1 MEKWVEFSG
10 VFSKNTG
17 AEKVKLSKGTQ
28 EGDTLRRTGMGLQ
41 GEDPWPWLLPWPA
54 GMNEGMGEFSACQQR

>member
-10 VFSKNTG
+10 MLSKNTG

-28 EGDTLRRTGMGLQ
+28 EGDTLRRTGMGLE
-41 GEDPWPWLLPWPA
+41 GEDHGPGCFL
-54 GMNEGMGEFSACQQR
+54 GRQE